1 MKAQDNV
8 YGVVQHVLQGGMVAS
23 TVLFVIGIGAALRR
37 HERIPLDAAWIREHY
52 RLAAIRHGLA
62 TLDPTTLMMLATAI
76 LILTPMVRVAVS
88 IWAFAVDRDYK
99 FVVVTSIVALVMIA
113 TVFLAHAGLS

>member
-23 TVLFVIGIGAALRR
+23 TALFVIGIGAALRR

-52 RLAAIRHGLA
+52 RVASIGHGLA
-62 TLDPTTLMMLATAI
+62 SMDPTTLMMLATAI
-76 LILTPMVRVAVS
+76 LILTPTVRVAVS